1 MIAKLLGYV
10 ADRLGGSLGIKPSCP
25 EQKPYLLFLFFLYLF
40 ISSLMRMEHKFLRF
54 SQGHCTVGQSPS
66 SDGLESLAKAGFR
79 CDYVLHFD
87 DHHW

>member
-1 MIAKLLGYV
+1 
-10 ADRLGGSLGIKPSCP
+10 
-25 EQKPYLLFLFFLYLF
+25 
-40 ISSLMRMEHKFLRF
+40 MRMEHKFLRF